1 LGKKTKFRERC
12 QKDLDCILKDC
23 FTNFKKLK
31 PTYKPITMNRKFLY
45 GTSIGTL
52 LVIIGIVLSIGASY
66 GLIRE
71 TRVIDADLEVGD
83 WDVGH
88 GYAGY
93 YGPLML
99 AESELRP
106 GESVTMEFVHC
117 QHEQRDGIV
126 LTLHVEDST
135 DRTVKSQEFIYYEP
149 FSRDIPPYGWEPDW
163 TNDGAAPASW
173 PLFSVQE
180 SGIYSIYASVY
191 LPEDTGSKF
200 ELSSRT
206 IITSP
211 PPYAMMLLVGLI
223 ILALG
228 IVVVIVGVVLGT
240 RRT

>member
-1 LGKKTKFRERC
+1 
-12 QKDLDCILKDC
+12 
-23 FTNFKKLK
+23 
-31 PTYKPITMNRKFLY
+31 MNRKFLY
-45 GTSIGTL
+45 GMSIGTL

-66 GLIRE
+66 GLIKE

-83 WDVGH
+83 WEIDH

-93 YGPLML
+93 YGPLLL

-106 GESVTMEFVHC
+106 DDSVTIEFVHWT
-117 QHEQRDGIV
+117 HASRDGIV

-135 DRTVKSQEFIYYEP
+135 GRTVKTQEFVYYEP
-149 FSRDIPPYGWEPDW
+149 FSRDSPPYGWEPDW
-163 TNDGAAPASW
+163 TNEGVAPASW

-180 SGIYSIYASVY
+180 SGIYSIYASIY
-191 LPEDTGSKF
+191 LPEGTGSTF

-228 IVVVIVGVVLGT
+228 IVVMIVGIALGIWKT
-240 RRT
+240 